1 MNVKEFKE
9 WLEIYKDNDLIIEV
23 FNDYLKRFGT
33 NTECEIALQSA
44 FDRLKELAWKDKS
57 KRMNLEEQLC
67 MTAMYLKGEMYRDEE
82 YAKQMLPRQ
91 IQNIEEV
98 LKDDNVRMG

>member
-9 WLEIYKDNDLIIEV
+9 FLLAYKDTDLIIWAIQE
-23 FNDYLKRFGT
+23 YIRRFGT
-33 NTECEIALQSA
+33 NTECEIALQSS
-44 FDRLKELAWKDKS
+44 FDKLKEIAWDDKN
-57 KRMNLEEQLC
+57 KRMILEKQLC
-67 MTAMYLKGEMYRDEE
+67 MTAMYLKGEMYTDEE

-98 LKDDNVRMG
+98 LENE

>member
-9 WLEIYKDNDLIIEV
+9 WLEIYKDNDLIIDIFRE
-23 FNDYLKRFGT
+23 YLKIFGT

-44 FDRLKELAWKDKS
+44 FDKLKEIAWTDKC
-57 KRMNLEEQLC
+57 KRMNLEQQLK
-67 MTAMYLKGEMYRDEE
+67 MTKMYLKGEMYTDKE

-91 IQNIEEV
+91 IANIEEV
-98 LKDDNVRMG
+98 LKEYE

>member
-23 FNDYLKRFGT
+23 FQDYLKRFGT

-44 FDRLKELAWKDKS
+44 FDRLKELAWNDKC
-57 KRMNLEEQLC
+57 KRSNLEQQLK
-67 MTAMYLKGEMYRDEE
+67 MTKMYLKGEMYINEE
-82 YAKQMLPRQ
+82 YARQMLPRQ
-91 IQNIEEV
+91 IANIEEV
-98 LKDDNVRMG
+98 LDDK

>member
-1 MNVKEFKE
+1 MMNVKAFKK
-9 WLEIYKDNDLIIEV
+9 WLEIYKDNDLIIDV
-23 FNDYLKRFGT
+23 FKEYIKIFGT

-44 FDRLKELAWKDKS
+44 FDKLKEIARTDKG
-57 KRMNLEEQLC
+57 KRMNLEKQLC
-67 MTAMYLKGEMYRDEE
+67 MTAMYLKGEMYTNEE

-98 LKDDNVRMG
+98 LKDE